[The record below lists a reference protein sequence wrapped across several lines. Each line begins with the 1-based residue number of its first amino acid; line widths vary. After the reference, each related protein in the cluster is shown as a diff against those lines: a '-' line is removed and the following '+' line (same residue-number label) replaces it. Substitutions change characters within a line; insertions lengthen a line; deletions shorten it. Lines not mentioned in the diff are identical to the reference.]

1 MAVGEGDEGG
11 GVGEFLDVGGE
22 GEEGGEVLFV
32 FGGEGGKEFGRS
44 LVF

>member
-32 FGGEGGKEFGRS
+32 FGGE
-44 LVF
+44 